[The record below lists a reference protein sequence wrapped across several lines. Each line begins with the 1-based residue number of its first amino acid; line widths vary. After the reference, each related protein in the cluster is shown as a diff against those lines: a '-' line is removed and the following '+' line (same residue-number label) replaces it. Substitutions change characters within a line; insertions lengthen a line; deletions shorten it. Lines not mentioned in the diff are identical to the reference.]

1 MLLSVPRYFKKLE
14 MLSLSNSSLTT
25 AFLDWFHKARNAM
38 ESADSWFE
46 ISGRFES
53 GYKECEG
60 KQNWAWKS
68 GYSTV
73 LDLLMVRYLIGL

>member
-1 MLLSVPRYFKKLE
+1 
-14 MLSLSNSSLTT
+14 
-25 AFLDWFHKARNAM
+25 M